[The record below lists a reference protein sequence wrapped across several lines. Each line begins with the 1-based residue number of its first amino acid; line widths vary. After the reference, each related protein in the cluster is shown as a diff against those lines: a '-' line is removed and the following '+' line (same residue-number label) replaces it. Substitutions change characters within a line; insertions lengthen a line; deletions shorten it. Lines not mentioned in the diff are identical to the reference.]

1 MAGAVA
7 AATPVIP
14 DSLVAATW
22 PVQMADDAAR
32 ARFEGHPGWTA
43 LFSRD
48 LGAALVGFAG
58 DETQRRGLARTH
70 ALLAALHRQGALLA
84 ANATRHVYG
93 TDRQAAVDPPE
104 VDYVVGISQALLGA
118 CPEAAAALGVAKGE
132 GVPAEGVAYWMMRSA
147 EAPCGDLSLDA
158 PPAAFPRPAAGPT
171 PGERPAPAAVPHH
184 QYPEQGAEGRMVAV
198 TNPAA
203 LMALAAWHEAAA
215 RAAAPEGEARYV
227 DATLAPWRLPGE
239 SRPRVDTTEGAPE
252 WLFAGFALAPGDLAF
267 LAETSADGVV
277 AVGAHAGTSPLAAA
291 LQPAVVEDAI
301 DPDAVLDLAA
311 AVGRQVETAMAA
323 RGGGAKDFH
332 RPFAEI
338 ARVAVLRAG
347 MLVAD
352 GAGQYRDA
360 GILRINALERSN
372 GPAGDPVFL
381 LSVAAWD
388 AGNRNPLR
396 AQELIHSLAKSHPA
410 LEAARTPLDA
420 LHIRLSRNTA
430 SGGPV
435 F

>member
-1 MAGAVA
+1 
-7 AATPVIP
+7 
-14 DSLVAATW
+14 
-22 PVQMADDAAR
+22 
-32 ARFEGHPGWTA
+32 
-43 LFSRD
+43 
-48 LGAALVGFAG
+48 
-58 DETQRRGLARTH
+58 
-70 ALLAALHRQGALLA
+70 
-84 ANATRHVYG
+84 
-93 TDRQAAVDPPE
+93 

-118 CPEAAAALGVAKGE
+118 CPEAAASLEKTKGAD
-132 GVPAEGVAYWMMRSA
+132 VPAEGLGYWTTSA
-147 EAPCGDLSLDA
+147 ADAPCGDLSLDA
-158 PPAAFPRPAAGPT
+158 PEGAFPRPAEGPAPGKRPT
-171 PGERPAPAAVPHH
+171 PAALPHH
-184 QYPEQGAEGRMVAV
+184 RYPEQGEEGRMVAV

-215 RAAAPEGEARYV
+215 RAAAPEGDSVYI

-239 SRPRVDTTEGAPE
+239 SRRQLEAIEHAPE
-252 WLFAGFALAPGDLAF
+252 WLFAGFALASGDLAF
-267 LAETSADGVV
+267 LAEASADGVA

-291 LQPAVVEDAI
+291 LQPAVGADAI

-323 RGGGAKDFH
+323 GGGGAKDFH